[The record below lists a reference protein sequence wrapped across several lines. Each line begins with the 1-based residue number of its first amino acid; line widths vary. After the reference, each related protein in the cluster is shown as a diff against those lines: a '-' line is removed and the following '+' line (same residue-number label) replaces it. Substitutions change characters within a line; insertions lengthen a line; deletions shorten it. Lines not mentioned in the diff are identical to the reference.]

1 MTLKELDQ
9 FLVDPIIDDDAKI
22 LVNQIWLQKHL
33 RRLEELEREYP
44 KREQEKRD
52 LLDSNSNLRRDIM
65 LCESKQ
71 PYTVLNV
78 KV

>member
-9 FLVDPIIDDDAKI
+9 FLVDPIIDSDAKI
-22 LVNQIWLQKHL
+22 LVNQTWLQKQL

-44 KREQEKRD
+44 KREAEKKSLLEANGRLRND
-52 LLDSNSNLRRDIM
+52 LM